1 VTVYCKGAQAV
12 LDRLQADS
20 RAIEDLQLQV
30 SELATLTAHFREQA
44 TPTPRPPQQL
54 PLLAAEDM
62 GAYRIT
68 SPPRSTPS
76 RLRP

>member
-1 VTVYCKGAQAV
+1 VTVYRKGAQAI
-12 LDRLQADS
+12 LERLQAD
-20 RAIEDLQLQV
+20 AGTIEDLQRQV
-30 SELATLTAHFREQA
+30 AELATLTAHFREQA
-44 TPTPRPPQQL
+44 TPPPRPPQQL

-68 SPPRSTPS
+68 SPRRPTPS